1 MSRSSLIQSPSS
13 TLLVLVLIFVVVSI
27 TTSQTSS
34 KAQYSHPRKELRQ
47 DDHEHE
53 YEYEG
58 MNRTSNAELLKLK
71 TWRAKALAAPHQ
83 PSTIFYLQNARSG
96 GGMADT
102 YV

>member
-1 MSRSSLIQSPSS
+1 M
-13 TLLVLVLIFVVVSI
+13 VVSI
-27 TTSQTSS
+27 TTSQTSG
-34 KAQYSHPRKELRQ
+34 KAQYSHDGKELRQ

-71 TWRAKALAAPHQ
+71 AWPAKALAALHL
-83 PSTIFYLQNARSG
+83 PSTIFYLPSARSG

>member
-1 MSRSSLIQSPSS
+1 MWRSSLIQSPSS
-13 TLLVLVLIFVVVSI
+13 SLFVLVLILVVVSI

-34 KAQYSHPRKELRQ
+34 KAQYSQDGKELRQ
-47 DDHEHE
+47 D
-53 YEYEG
+53 EYEG
-58 MNRTSNAELLKLK
+58 MNRRSNAELLKLK
-71 TWRAKALAAPHQ
+71 TCPAKALATPHL